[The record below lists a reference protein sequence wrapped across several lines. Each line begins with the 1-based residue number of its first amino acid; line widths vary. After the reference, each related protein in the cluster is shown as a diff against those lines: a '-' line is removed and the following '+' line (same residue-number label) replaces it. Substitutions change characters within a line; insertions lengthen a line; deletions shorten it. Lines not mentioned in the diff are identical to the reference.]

1 MYSVEGWKSL
11 EHTTKHMVCNEVT
24 FSLYHLERADNELLN
39 TASQIS
45 ASDTSLGAAQEVAVD
60 KMACNDI

>member
-1 MYSVEGWKSL
+1 MARNDVA
-11 EHTTKHMVCNEVT
+11 

-39 TASQIS
+39 TASRIS
-45 ASDTSLGAAQEVAVD
+45 ASDTSLGAVQEVALD

>member
-1 MYSVEGWKSL
+1 MARNDVA
-11 EHTTKHMVCNEVT
+11 

-39 TASQIS
+39 KASRIS

>member
-11 EHTTKHMVCNEVT
+11 EHATEHMARNDVA

-39 TASQIS
+39 TASRIS
-45 ASDTSLGAAQEVAVD
+45 ASDTSLGAVQEVALD

>member
-1 MYSVEGWKSL
+1 
-11 EHTTKHMVCNEVT
+11 MVCNEVT